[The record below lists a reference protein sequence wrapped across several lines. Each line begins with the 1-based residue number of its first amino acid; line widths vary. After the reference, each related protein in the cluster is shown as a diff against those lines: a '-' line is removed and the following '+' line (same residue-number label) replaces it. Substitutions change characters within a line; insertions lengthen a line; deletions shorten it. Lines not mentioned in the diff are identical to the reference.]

1 MIQLQNIAKSYTSRG
16 EVVELFTDLSW
27 QVDEDAWVALMGAS
41 GAGKSS
47 LLSLIAGI
55 LTPDSGSILL
65 GWVKAEQDFS
75 SSSTGTAGLARN
87 DKTVDIT
94 ALTRDE
100 MTSYRGTHIA
110 FIFQA
115 FELIPNLT
123 VSENIDLVLDISHAP
138 RRYETD
144 EILEKVGLA
153 GKWQRYPNELSGGEQ
168 QRVAIA
174 RAFVSRVPY
183 LFADEPT
190 GNLDEKNA
198 ERIMELIRT
207 LHEETGNTIIMITH
221 DKGIA
226 SHADKVYRLSG
237 WELTLEKK

>member
-1 MIQLQNIAKSYTSRG
+1 MITLKKIAKSYTSRG
-16 EVVELFTDLSW
+16 EVVELFSDLSW
-27 QVDEDAWVALMGAS
+27 QIEEGAWVALMGAS

-55 LTPDSGSILL
+55 ITPDQGEILL
-65 GWVKAEQDFS
+65 W
-75 SSSTGTAGLARN
+75 N
-87 DKTVDIT
+87 IDIT
-94 ALTRDE
+94 ALTRDA

-123 VSENIDLVLDISHAP
+123 VEENIDLVLDISHAP
-138 RRYETD
+138 RRYETL
-144 EILEKVGLA
+144 EILEKVGLI

-198 ERIMELIRT
+198 EKIMELIRT
-207 LHEETGNTIIMITH
+207 LHDETSNTIIMITH

-226 SHADKVYRLSG
+226 SHADSVYRLSG
-237 WELTLEKK
+237 GELTVQKK

>member
-1 MIQLQNIAKSYTSRG
+1 MIQLKNIAKSYTSRG

-27 QVDEDAWVALMGAS
+27 QVESGAWVGLMGAS
-41 GAGKSS
+41 GAGKST

-55 LTPDSGSILL
+55 LTPDAGSILL
-65 GWVKAEQDFS
+65 GSGGTEQDFS
-75 SSSTGTAGLARN
+75 SSSTGTAELARN
-87 DKTVDIT
+87 DKAVDIT

-100 MTSYRGTHIA
+100 MTAFRGQNIA

-115 FELIPNLT
+115 FELIANLT
-123 VSENIDLVLDISHAP
+123 VTENINLVLDISHAP
-138 RRYETD
+138 RRYSSE

-153 GKWQRYPNELSGGEQ
+153 GKGNRYPGELSGGEQ

-174 RAFVSRVPY
+174 RAFVADVPY

-198 ERIMELIRT
+198 EKIMELIRT
-207 LHEETGNTIIMITH
+207 LHEETKNTIIMITH
-221 DKGIA
+221 DK
-226 SHADKVYRLSG
+226 
-237 WELTLEKK
+237 

>member
-1 MIQLQNIAKSYTSRG
+1 MIQLKNIAKFYTSRG
-16 EVVELFTDLSW
+16 EVVELFSDLSW
-27 QVDEDAWVALMGAS
+27 QVDGGAWVALMGAS
-41 GAGKSS
+41 GAGKST

-55 LTPDSGSILL
+55 ITPDAGQIFL
-65 GWVKAEQDFS
+65 WKA
-75 SSSTGTAGLARN
+75 
-87 DKTVDIT
+87 DIT
-94 ALTRDE
+94 ILSRDE
-100 MTSYRGTHIA
+100 MTVFRGSHIA

-123 VSENIDLVLDISHAP
+123 VTENIDLVLDISHAP

-153 GKWQRYPNELSGGEQ
+153 GKWSRFPNELSWGEQ

-174 RAFVSRVPY
+174 RAFVADVPY

-198 ERIMELIRT
+198 LKIMELIRS
-207 LHEETGNTIIMITH
+207 LHEETKNTIIMITH
-221 DKGIA
+221 DKWIA
-226 SHADKVYRLSG
+226 GHADMVYRLAG
-237 WELTLEKK
+237 GELKIEK